1 VNIEISNRDIL
12 EKICKET
19 DMNPSQLIEYL
30 MDFIQNVYSDYE
42 REKNA
47 GVEKGS
53 FKEVL
58 TNLSFD
64 LSRLQTVED
73 RLIESTNEML
83 GINEYVDASIYNI
96 NSDLYGRSL
105 FYTIGYEFCVDAA
118 NSDAYKGLLINVEM
132 NQDYMEVSHVL
143 YLHAVEGIEI
153 SDK

>member
-1 VNIEISNRDIL
+1 LNNEKSELNSIIEEVRTELRTIL
-12 EKICKET
+12 LKRQ
-19 DMNPSQLIEYL
+19 QLIEKL
-30 MDFIQNVYSDYE
+30 GSAFEKVIAN
-42 REKNA
+42 RESICEEIKNCL
-47 GVEKGS
+47 
-53 FKEVL
+53 KEEISADIISAR
-58 TNLSFD
+58 T
-64 LSRLQTVED
+64 
-73 RLIESTNEML
+73 IESTNEML